1 MSQPKNTLEKIT
13 RVINGWETLAP
24 DKTFGGMTLAQFKAA
39 VKPSFDT
46 RDELRVLE
54 SQQQAKQVDRDNA
67 DDKSLGFVQRVVNG
81 VVGDPEEGPDSDL
94 YDSFGYTRKSE
105 RKTGLTRKKKKTGS
119 GTNGGK

>member
-1 MSQPKNTLEKIT
+1 MPQPKSTLEKIT

-24 DKTFGGMTLAQFKAA
+24 DKTFGGMTLAQAKAA
-39 VKPSFDT
+39 VKSSFDT

-54 SQQQAKQVDRDNA
+54 SQQQAKQVDRDIA
-67 DDKSLGFVQRVVNG
+67 DEASLRFVQRVVNG

-94 YDSFGYTRKSE
+94 YDSFGYTRTSE

-119 GTNGGK
+119 GTDGGK